1 MPTEDFTD
9 VALPTADH
17 DDNED
22 HDEQDDHGD
31 HDEQSKNLMR
41 TLIYK
46 IGVKMWWMNERTR
59 RF

>member
-46 IGVKMWWMNERTR
+46 IGVKM
-59 RF
+59 